1 VAILSE
7 VTLRADLRLPATPA
21 PSRFSRRGDC
31 HLPHLAARL
40 EAAGIGSLR
49 VDLRGHGESVDR
61 GRFVPGQGLA
71 VLEGTDRDVASIWR
85 FVRAMAGVD
94 TSRLAV
100 VSGSYSSEAAAK
112 AAREVGY
119 GRAHVALSPGDFSDD
134 SFRAAA
140 ASRAAWLFVRLTRSA
155 SWRRLD
161 AQVRELGAADCGSCT
176 RAGHAID
183 LLAADPT

>member
-1 VAILSE
+1 
-7 VTLRADLRLPATPA
+7 
-21 PSRFSRRGDC
+21 
-31 HLPHLAARL
+31 
-40 EAAGIGSLR
+40 
-49 VDLRGHGESVDR
+49 
-61 GRFVPGQGLA
+61 

-140 ASRAAWLFVRLTRSA
+140 ASRATWLFVRSDNERFVGE
-155 SWRRLD
+155 WLD
-161 AQVRELGAADCGSCT
+161 VQVRELAPAAVDRIADDLGSAV
-176 RAGHAID
+176 RWILEQEA
-183 LLAADPT
+183 